1 MTSTDRELEQWTEM
15 WHAPSSAEASATPE
29 AIHRHVE
36 RRSRSLAVWLA
47 GEMAVTACAVVVLLH
62 RAVTNPDLFEKVS
75 MGLLAFIVV
84 SAMGLS
90 LWNWRGVVR
99 TSMSST
105 SGFLAL
111 SCDRLRRFRRA
122 IRIGWG
128 LLLGEVAVF
137 VPWVW
142 HQLYG
147 GARVP
152 SDAAERFGWGWL
164 AGVTTIGVVLLV
176 GLEVWAR
183 REDRTLKDLT
193 KELEGEDVR

>member
-1 MTSTDRELEQWTEM
+1 MTSNNRELEQWMEM
-15 WHAPSSAEASATPE
+15 WHASSGAEAPVTPE
-29 AIHRHVE
+29 AVRAHVE

-47 GEMAVTACAVVVLLH
+47 GEVAVSVCAAVFLLH
-62 RAVTNPDLFEKVS
+62 RAVTHPDLFEKIS

-99 TSMSST
+99 ASMSTT
-105 SGFLAL
+105 SGFVGL
-111 SCDRLRRFRRA
+111 SCERLRRFRRA
-122 IRIGWG
+122 IRVGWG
-128 LLLGEVAVF
+128 LLVGEVAVF

-147 GARVP
+147 GSRVS
-152 SDAAERFGWGWL
+152 SDAAERFGWSWL
-164 AGVTTIGVVLLV
+164 AGVTMIGVVLLV

-183 REDRTLKDLT
+183 REDRILNDLR
-193 KELEGEDVR
+193 KELEGDDVP